1 MNSLSIS
8 ASIVAVLQL
17 TETIIQYLNIVT
29 DALKDRQ
36 RILLKLCNVNDMLYI
51 LEEQAS
57 QAQQSDAWSSTLL
70 SLNKSNESIEQFK
83 TALKRLENKLA
94 LAKGW

>member
-36 RILLKLCNVNDMLYI
+36 RILLKLCNVNG
-51 LEEQAS
+51 
-57 QAQQSDAWSSTLL
+57 TL
-70 SLNKSNESIEQFK
+70 
-83 TALKRLENKLA
+83 
-94 LAKGW
+94 

>member
-57 QAQQSDAWSSTLL
+57 QAQQSDA
-70 SLNKSNESIEQFK
+70 
-83 TALKRLENKLA
+83 
-94 LAKGW
+94 